1 MSKSRFVLFLSF
13 VLVIA
18 VWSDTCFGSGGGT
31 SVNRIKS
38 LGSDQQD
45 PVGAAIQYRVIP
57 FDQFALTDE
66 LPPRLSLDFSL
77 TCYQE
82 FISLVRHDK
91 KDPTTGKVTILVGGL
106 VSEFLLLPCT
116 ADLRTIT
123 VDGGPSF
130 SGVDFEIEKIN

>member
-1 MSKSRFVLFLSF
+1 MSKSKVMVLLFFVF
-13 VLVIA
+13 VGA
-18 VWSDTCFGSGGGT
+18 VWSDVSLGSGGGT

-45 PVGAAIQYRVIP
+45 PVDAAIQYRVIP

-66 LPPRLSLDFSL
+66 LPPRLSLEFSL

-82 FISLVRHDK
+82 FISLVRYDK

-116 ADLRTIT
+116 ADLRPIT

>member
-1 MSKSRFVLFLSF
+1 V
-13 VLVIA
+13 
-18 VWSDTCFGSGGGT
+18 D
-31 SVNRIKS
+31 
-38 LGSDQQD
+38 
-45 PVGAAIQYRVIP
+45 AAIQYRVIP

-66 LPPRLSLDFSL
+66 LPPRLSLEFSL

-82 FISLVRHDK
+82 FISLVRYDK

-116 ADLRTIT
+116 ADLRPIT